1 MGVLR
6 RDSSEFRSH
15 LFTLER
21 LRPVCRSTTGS
32 SNGES
37 HYSVEQEILNFLKE
51 NPGKAYNVREITME
65 VMNVGLAERN
75 VSRPSNIQR
84 LMAELVDVA
93 TVATTLDGLV
103 DDGLLE
109 RRILDVGKGKRSY
122 YRTRAR

>member
-1 MGVLR
+1 MPIDHR
-6 RDSSEFRSH
+6 EF
-15 LFTLER
+15 ER
-21 LRPVCRSTTGS
+21 
-32 SNGES
+32 GES